1 MKKRIGIF
9 VYDDA
14 EVLDFAGPFEVFSV
28 TSQLEDHSLA
38 EVFILAPEQEVITA
52 VNGLKI
58 MPDYSIHHHPP
69 IDILILSGGQGSKVV
84 MNDSKVIEWI
94 LRVHTSAEITLSIC
108 SGARLLAKAHLLDHR
123 PFCTHHEVYEHVLQL
138 APTAIACEDKRFVQ
152 SSETLYTSGGISAG
166 IDLSFFIV
174 EKLWGASRALTT
186 STYMEYHRH
195 GHAAL

>member
-9 VYDDA
+9 IYDDA

-38 EVFILAPEQEVITA
+38 EVFIIAPEKEVITA
-52 VNGLKI
+52 VNGLKV
-58 MPDYSIHHHPP
+58 MTDYSIDHHPP

-84 MNDSKVIEWI
+84 MNNLKVVAWI
-94 LRVHTSAEITLSIC
+94 KRVHATAEITLSIC
-108 SGARLLAKAHLLDHR
+108 SGARLLAKAQLLDHR

-174 EKLWGASRALTT
+174 EKLWGAPRALTT

-195 GHAAL
+195 SHAAL